1 MALNQKKSE
10 LGVSASISKKKGDKM
25 KKTVCWK
32 FFFWGIFLLGVLCR
46 IQNAYFHFTH
56 YDDIGVAVSYF
67 YYGNLGFIEK
77 AGWTYAPLQLIF
89 TTLLLSPEYSYN
101 MNIFLGRFPSLI
113 CGVGSIYATY
123 HLSRKVTQGN
133 RNSEWISLFSMAL
146 MAFSWQNIIYSAQ
159 MEPYEIGVL
168 FVTVIM
174 LIFYWQFDESKKR
187 NFLILSIVLGILC
200 YGQYQ
205 LFIFVFSFYIT
216 CFIEKLMSKDYKA
229 FTKYLV
235 SSIGSFLITIPILAG
250 MVSRGLLDRS
260 TNWNV
265 GPNNCFLF
273 SLPSKDIII
282 NIEYII
288 RFFGNNLYSL
298 YKNFFVSNR
307 SDVLSHVLI
316 IFFIVLSILGFISL
330 HRNRKYFKLRIF
342 MDVNLIL
349 ILGMIVLGKL
359 TLSPSRHMMI
369 VIPFLISYISMGL
382 FCVLNFCKE
391 KYTWIVPI
399 SILVVMICFFKG
411 YFDEF
416 NKRKMVLNEETIEI
430 IVKEY
435 NVDYI
440 CSYGYWFNLNLMKF
454 TDYRNISEGQLPE
467 ISCFIKERQENTTRI
482 IFIGGGPID
491 ENSIDK
497 CVDYIEKRT
506 DIDLPDYCRWKMLY
520 EESSPQKSAT
530 EYAVDFGE
538 WGNGKSI
545 YVYSWEE

>member
-1 MALNQKKSE
+1 
-10 LGVSASISKKKGDKM
+10 
-25 KKTVCWK
+25 
-32 FFFWGIFLLGVLCR
+32 
-46 IQNAYFHFTH
+46 
-56 YDDIGVAVSYF
+56 
-67 YYGNLGFIEK
+67 
-77 AGWTYAPLQLIF
+77 
-89 TTLLLSPEYSYN
+89 
-101 MNIFLGRFPSLI
+101 
-113 CGVGSIYATY
+113 
-123 HLSRKVTQGN
+123 
-133 RNSEWISLFSMAL
+133 
-146 MAFSWQNIIYSAQ
+146 
-159 MEPYEIGVL
+159 
-168 FVTVIM
+168 
-174 LIFYWQFDESKKR
+174 
-187 NFLILSIVLGILC
+187 
-200 YGQYQ
+200 
-205 LFIFVFSFYIT
+205 
-216 CFIEKLMSKDYKA
+216 MSKDYKA

-399 SILVVMICFFKG
+399 SILVVMICFLKG
-411 YFDEF
+411 ILM
-416 NKRKMVLNEETIEI
+416 NLI
-430 IVKEY
+430 KEK
-435 NVDYI
+435 
-440 CSYGYWFNLNLMKF
+440 WFLMKK
-454 TDYRNISEGQLPE
+454 P
-467 ISCFIKERQENTTRI
+467 
-482 IFIGGGPID
+482 
-491 ENSIDK
+491 
-497 CVDYIEKRT
+497 
-506 DIDLPDYCRWKMLY
+506 
-520 EESSPQKSAT
+520 
-530 EYAVDFGE
+530 
-538 WGNGKSI
+538 
-545 YVYSWEE
+545 

>member
-1 MALNQKKSE
+1 
-10 LGVSASISKKKGDKM
+10 
-25 KKTVCWK
+25 
-32 FFFWGIFLLGVLCR
+32 
-46 IQNAYFHFTH
+46 
-56 YDDIGVAVSYF
+56 
-67 YYGNLGFIEK
+67 
-77 AGWTYAPLQLIF
+77 
-89 TTLLLSPEYSYN
+89 
-101 MNIFLGRFPSLI
+101 
-113 CGVGSIYATY
+113 
-123 HLSRKVTQGN
+123 
-133 RNSEWISLFSMAL
+133 
-146 MAFSWQNIIYSAQ
+146 
-159 MEPYEIGVL
+159 
-168 FVTVIM
+168 
-174 LIFYWQFDESKKR
+174 
-187 NFLILSIVLGILC
+187 
-200 YGQYQ
+200 
-205 LFIFVFSFYIT
+205 
-216 CFIEKLMSKDYKA
+216 
-229 FTKYLV
+229 
-235 SSIGSFLITIPILAG
+235 
-250 MVSRGLLDRS
+250 
-260 TNWNV
+260 
-265 GPNNCFLF
+265 
-273 SLPSKDIII
+273 
-282 NIEYII
+282 
-288 RFFGNNLYSL
+288 
-298 YKNFFVSNR
+298 
-307 SDVLSHVLI
+307 
-316 IFFIVLSILGFISL
+316 
-330 HRNRKYFKLRIF
+330 

-416 NKRKMVLNEETIEI
+416 NKRKMVLNEETIET